1 MTVGAVSRTGSA
13 SESLSLARLGGV
25 VGAKLLTMLLG
36 AIVQLFVARAPGPRQ
51 FGLCTTV
58 LALATPLA
66 AVSTLGFQQ
75 TVLRFGAR
83 SVACGDR
90 RALERIAKRAATVAV
105 LVGSFVAAA
114 FVLLAP
120 RDAAP
125 DASLL
130 WFLGGLLVPLGALSL
145 LLGSLLR
152 VLERPLAAMLP
163 EPLLRA
169 ATMTFVLTAGVIFPF
184 APSAEDVLLAS
195 VTALVLTV
203 LWSSRAAVG
212 GLATVEDRS
221 ATTVQNHEFI
231 RATTYAF
238 VLLTANA
245 LATRSVAAVLACVLA
260 PEEFGPYALA
270 LRFADLLAVP
280 CWGVTLIAAPRFAS
294 LQVAGRREA
303 NAELLGRS
311 RLVTTAFSVGP
322 VLITTVF
329 AERLLGLFGPSYT
342 VATTVLQLFAL
353 KVLVLA
359 AIGPT
364 LAALTMLGGER
375 TAALWMTLF
384 GALGVGACGLAAA
397 RWGAVGGAVA
407 QSLVEVAVAVACGRA
422 VSRHAKHQIPQE
434 GTPAPMRQAG

>member
-1 MTVGAVSRTGSA
+1 
-13 SESLSLARLGGV
+13 
-25 VGAKLLTMLLG
+25 
-36 AIVQLFVARAPGPRQ
+36 
-51 FGLCTTV
+51 
-58 LALATPLA
+58 
-66 AVSTLGFQQ
+66 
-75 TVLRFGAR
+75 
-83 SVACGDR
+83 
-90 RALERIAKRAATVAV
+90 
-105 LVGSFVAAA
+105 
-114 FVLLAP
+114 
-120 RDAAP
+120 
-125 DASLL
+125 
-130 WFLGGLLVPLGALSL
+130 
-145 LLGSLLR
+145 
-152 VLERPLAAMLP
+152 
-163 EPLLRA
+163 
-169 ATMTFVLTAGVIFPF
+169 
-184 APSAEDVLLAS
+184 
-195 VTALVLTV
+195 
-203 LWSSRAAVG
+203 
-212 GLATVEDRS
+212 
-221 ATTVQNHEFI
+221 
-231 RATTYAF
+231 
-238 VLLTANA
+238 
-245 LATRSVAAVLACVLA
+245 
-260 PEEFGPYALA
+260 

-280 CWGVTLIAAPRFAS
+280 CWGVTFIAAPRFAS

-342 VATTVLQLFAL
+342 VATTVLRLFAL